1 MLHGGMAMTP
11 MADIQ
16 ENIFYRL
23 ILYGYW
29 LTVCNCYFFLFCIPL
44 SLALFLWWN
53 EPNIVTLMLLLAA
66 FIPIG
71 PALTAAYSVMG
82 KIVREKQVEITK
94 AFFKSFKTNFIQSAV
109 ICFIQT
115 VFTAIVIIDI
125 LFLKQYSIAHYIAP
139 LLYVLLLI
147 NVAAGMY
154 MYPLLSYFSISNKS
168 AIKLAVWCAITKW
181 KTTILLL
188 AVLFLLC
195 LIFYYVP
202 KASFYFFIG
211 PFCFI
216 VMLVM
221 NRLLQEIEK
230 NFKISS

>member
-1 MLHGGMAMTP
+1 MT
-11 MADIQ
+11 DIQ

-29 LTVCNCYFFLFCIPL
+29 FTLCNCYFFLFCIPL
-44 SLALFLWWN
+44 SLSLFLWGN
-53 EPNIVTLMLLLAA
+53 QPNILTLMLLLAA

-71 PALTAAYSVMG
+71 PALTASYSVMG
-82 KIVREKQVEITK
+82 KIVREKQVDITK
-94 AFFKSFKTNFIQSAV
+94 TFFRSFKTNFIQSAT
-109 ICFIQT
+109 ICFIQI

-125 LFLKQYSIAHYIAP
+125 LFLKQHSIANYMAP

-147 NVAAGMY
+147 NVVVGMY
-154 MYPLLSYFSISNKS
+154 MYPLLSYFSVSNKS

-181 KTTILLL
+181 KTTICLL
-188 AVLFLLC
+188 AVLLLLC
-195 LIFYYVP
+195 LILYYVP
-202 KASFYFFIG
+202 KASLYFLIG

-230 NFKISS
+230 SFKIGS